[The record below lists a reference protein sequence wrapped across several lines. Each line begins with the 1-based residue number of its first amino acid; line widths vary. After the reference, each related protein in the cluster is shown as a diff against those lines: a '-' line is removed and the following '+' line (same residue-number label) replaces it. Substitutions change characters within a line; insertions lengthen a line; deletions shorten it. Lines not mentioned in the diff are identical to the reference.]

1 MTVPD
6 NFNRRT
12 ALTFLAGSMTTAGLV
27 PLDRVLAGENE
38 HGVDQTATIPDD
50 RRLGPLKNLTGSFPF
65 NPPESLEAWAIRSQ
79 ELRRRVLLAAGL
91 WPPPESKP
99 VNATVWGPVEREG
112 YTVWRVYFQSSPGLW
127 VTGSLYKPAKIQGKI
142 PAILCPHGHWK
153 EGRFHTHSEEQF
165 AKELTWGS
173 EEDRPSGRY
182 PLQSR
187 CVTLCRM
194 GCLVFHYDMLG
205 YADSAPIEM
214 IAHGTRRRPQM
225 EQADH
230 WGLFSPQAELRL
242 ISALGLQTFNSL
254 RTMDWITSLPEVDA
268 SRIGVT
274 GASGGGTQ
282 TFMLTAID
290 DRIAA
295 AFPAVMASTS
305 MQGGCPC
312 ENACYLRI
320 DSGNIDITALAAPRP
335 LGLSAAN
342 DWTVHLES
350 QGLPELKKLYAL
362 YGADEKVEGKYFDFE
377 HNYNAL
383 SRAMMYAFFDKHFQL
398 GHAEMVEQEYEP
410 LTRSEMTVWG
420 PDHPKPPCGE
430 AAEVEAIAAFN
441 TARQEQIESLTPNDS
456 KSLARY
462 REIVGGALDTMIGRA
477 VPGRQAIER
486 LPLSKMDQGDFL
498 RESLLVSSPEYGEE
512 IPATRFVPTHTQR
525 FAPQPIIWINDA
537 GRVGIE
543 SPEGVPQ
550 PFVAPLLKR
559 GFPIVAA
566 DLLYQGDFLKG
577 GKPLTKAPVV
587 PHVRY
592 ALGYTFG
599 YNHPLFIQRVHDVLS
614 LCRAFD
620 QGQGVHLVGI
630 GRESGPI
637 VAAASA
643 ASTNDDDSELIRRVA
658 VYTAGFRFTQV
669 TRFDDPMMLPGAV
682 RYGDVPFLLA
692 LNAPRVMWLGGEGN
706 RLPEL
711 VERCYAAAEARPPQ
725 LFIGSEAGAAAAVAR
740 WIVS

>member
-1 MTVPD
+1 MPD
-6 NFNRRT
+6 NFNRRS
-12 ALTFLAGSMTTAGLV
+12 ALTLLAGTMTTAGLLPIDV
-27 PLDRVLAGENE
+27 TFGEE
-38 HGVDQTATIPDD
+38 TGSGIDQTATIPAD

-65 NPPESLEAWAIRSQ
+65 EPPESLEAWAVRSQ
-79 ELRRRVLLAAGL
+79 QLRRRVLLAAGL
-91 WPPPESKP
+91 WPPPKPKP

-112 YTVWRVYFQSSPGLW
+112 YSVRRVYFQSSPGLW
-127 VTGSLYKPAKIQGKI
+127 VTGSLYKPAKIEGKI

-153 EGRFHTHSEEQF
+153 EGRFHAHSEEQF
-165 AKELTWGS
+165 EKELTWGS
-173 EEDRPSGRY
+173 EQDRPSGRY

-205 YADSAPIEM
+205 YADSAPIKM

-225 EQADH
+225 EHADH

-254 RTMDWITSLPEVDA
+254 RTVDWITSLPEVDA

-290 DRIAA
+290 DRISA

-320 DSGNIDITALAAPRP
+320 DAGNIDFTALAAPRP

-350 QGLPELKKLYAL
+350 EGLPELKQLYSL
-362 YGADEKVEGKYFDFE
+362 YGADENIEGKYFDFE
-377 HNYNAL
+377 HNYNAV
-383 SRAMMYAFFDKHFQL
+383 SRAMMYAFFDKHFRL
-398 GHAEMVEQEYEP
+398 GHSEVVEQDYQP

-430 AAEVEAIAAFN
+430 SAEVEAITAFN
-441 TARQEQIESLTPNDS
+441 RARQKQIEALTPSDH
-456 KSLARY
+456 KSFARY
-462 REIVGGALDTMIGRA
+462 QEIVGGALQTMVGRE
-477 VPGRQAIER
+477 VPNRDSIER
-486 LPLSKMDQGDFL
+486 LPLSKVDQGDFL

-512 IPATRFVPTHTQR
+512 IPATHFIPAHTKRFDPR
-525 FAPQPIIWINDA
+525 PIIWLTDG
-537 GRVGIE
+537 GRMSLE
-543 SPEGVPQ
+543 SPDGVPLA
-550 PFVAPLLKR
+550 PFAQLLGR
-559 GFPIVAA
+559 GFPVIGA

-577 GKPLTKAPVV
+577 KKRLIKAPIV

-599 YNHPLFIQRVHDVLS
+599 YNHPLFIRRVHDVFAI
-614 LCRAFD
+614 CKAFD
-620 QGQGVHLVGI
+620 RGQGVHLVGI
-630 GRESGPI
+630 GREVGPI
-637 VAAASA
+637 VAAAA
-643 ASTNDDDSELIRRVA
+643 AACANGKDSRLIERVA
-658 VYTAGFRFTQV
+658 IFTSGFRFTEV
-669 TRFDDPMMLPGAV
+669 ASFDDPMMLPGAV

-692 LNAPRVMWLGGEGN
+692 LNAPRLMWLGGEGN
-706 RLPEL
+706 QLPEL
-711 VERCYAAAEARPPQ
+711 VKRSYSAADAPAPL
-725 LFIGSEAGAAAAVAR
+725 LFIGPEAGAAAAAAR